1 MLLTDTHTH
10 LYSKSFDPDRDE
22 MVQRAIAAGVELLL
36 LPNIDK
42 DSIET
47 MLELADRYPKHCFPM
62 MGLHPGSVEDDYLEQ
77 LALHRSWLDK
87 RPFIAVGE
95 IGIDLYWRQDNL
107 KAQEEAFL
115 TQVSWA
121 IDLDLP
127 IVIHSRESCSLI
139 LDLLKGMHVRG
150 VFHCFTGTTEEAKRI
165 TDMGMYLGIGGVITY
180 KANDTL
186 RDVVKQ
192 IPLERILL
200 ETDSPYLPP
209 VPYRGKRN
217 ESSYLP
223 LVAEQLCS
231 LYGKGMQEL
240 AEITTNNAKTL
251 FRL

>member
-10 LYSKSFDPDRDE
+10 LYSKSFDTDRDE
-22 MVQRAIAAGVELLL
+22 MIQRAIAAGVELLL

-42 DSIET
+42 DSIEP
-47 MLELADRYPKHCFPM
+47 MLELADTYPEHCLPM
-62 MGLHPGSVEDDYLEQ
+62 MGLHPGSVEDDYLDQ
-77 LALHRSWLDK
+77 LDLHRSWLDK

-107 KAQEEAFL
+107 KAQETAFL

-139 LDLLKGMHVRG
+139 LDLLEGIDVRG
-150 VFHCFTGTTEEAKRI
+150 VFHCFTGTAEEAKRI
-165 TDMGMYLGIGGVITY
+165 TDKGMYLGIGGVITY
-180 KANDTL
+180 KTNETL
-186 RDVVKQ
+186 REVIKHV
-192 IPLERILL
+192 PLEMILL

-231 LYGKGMQEL
+231 LYGKGMQEV
-240 AEITTNNAKTL
+240 AEITTTNAKTL

>member
-10 LYSKSFDPDRDE
+10 LYSKSFDTDRDE
-22 MVQRAIAAGVELLL
+22 MIQRAIAAGVGLLL
-36 LPNIDK
+36 LPNIDE
-42 DSIET
+42 DSIEP
-47 MLELADRYPKHCFPM
+47 MLELADKYPEHCFPM
-62 MGLHPGSVEDDYLEQ
+62 MGLHPGSVEDDYLDQ
-77 LALHRSWLDK
+77 LDLHRSWLDK

-107 KAQEEAFL
+107 KAQEAAFL

-121 IDLDLP
+121 IELDLP

-139 LDLLKGMHVRG
+139 LDLLEGIDVRG
-150 VFHCFTGTTEEAKRI
+150 VFHCFTGTAEEAKRI
-165 TDMGMYLGIGGVITY
+165 TDKGMYLGIGGVITY
-180 KANDTL
+180 KTNETL
-186 RDVVKQ
+186 REVVKHV
-192 IPLERILL
+192 PLEMILL

-231 LYGKGMQEL
+231 LYGKGMQEV
-240 AEITTNNAKTL
+240 AEITTKNAKML

>member
-10 LYSKSFDPDRDE
+10 LYSKSFDADRDE
-22 MVQRAIAAGVELLL
+22 MVQRAIAAGVQWLL

-42 DSIET
+42 DSIVP
-47 MLELADRYPKHCFPM
+47 MLELADRYPQHCLPM

-77 LALHRSWLDK
+77 LDLHRAWLNK

-115 TQVSWA
+115 TQVHWA
-121 IDLDLP
+121 IELDLP
-127 IVIHSRESCSLI
+127 VVIHSRESCSLI
-139 LDLLKGMHVRG
+139 LDLLEGINVPG
-150 VFHCFTGTTEEAKRI
+150 VFHCFTGTAEEAERI
-165 TDMGMYLGIGGVITY
+165 TKKGMYLGIGGVITY

-186 RDVVKQ
+186 REVVKQ
-192 IPLERILL
+192 VPLERILL

-231 LYGKGMQEL
+231 LYSKGMPEL